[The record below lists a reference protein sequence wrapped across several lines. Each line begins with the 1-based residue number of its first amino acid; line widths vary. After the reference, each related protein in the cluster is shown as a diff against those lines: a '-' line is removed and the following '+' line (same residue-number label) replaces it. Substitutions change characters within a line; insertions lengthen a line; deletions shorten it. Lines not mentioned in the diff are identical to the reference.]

1 MLAVFTSFALTAA
14 GTSSPF
20 FAEEQNGPPQNAE
33 AEAAV
38 AGTGTTVNREGALG
52 ISGNSVTYA
61 EGQEKL
67 QDNIGE
73 TENGGVSVEG
83 IKLQS
88 DDYSFTG
95 ITSEDSDTAISGSEI
110 ELNVSDTEDDFAYAG
125 TAVYTDSGKVSISD
139 SDITVNGAGR
149 YTIAAEGSADLVVN
163 NSIINAGGDNG
174 ADGNTSSVS
183 EPASNAGLLVSGTSR
198 AAFTAGESH
207 TWFYHSLCLADGW
220 AALSTDS
227 ATGSG
232 LELTAYD
239 TDAIALNGGYGLYAD
254 TNCRDYLYATN
265 LVSAEVGAIISNNG
279 SVTIGSSFDAAEA
292 VTQDGNEILAGM
304 EGEPLEEDIP
314 STIAAGRNA
323 VMMHSPDMMGEGNK
337 DYTAQLFISNTDM
350 ITEETIRTDTLEYVS
365 EINNEVYM
373 VHGSC
378 DYTQKY
384 GEAIGAYENYIAG
397 AGLLIK
403 STSADIELKNVGIDS
418 YSGIAI
424 LSALNSDSMSRYL
437 KTECGKGVNVQVE
450 GSWLN
455 GSIVHDD
462 YQRDMDVTLKASEL
476 NGSVVYAD
484 ANQWNKYWSGFAD
497 DEAAVWYG
505 LPTETYVTDLH
516 ETNLS
521 LLEGSVWNAEGTS
534 RLTTLTVSPDSE
546 IIGTVEAEEQEETE
560 EGLIIYKNAVVTGD
574 LPGRIETPSL
584 LELEEADILIDTS
597 VKKEASAEENPTE
610 GQAPEGP
617 PEGGPGGEMPEG
629 QPPEGG
635 PGGEMPEGQPP
646 EGGPGGERPEGQQ
659 PEGGPGGEMPE
670 GQPPEGGPGDEMPE
684 GQPPEGGPGGE
695 MPEGEPGG
703 EAPQGMPGAGATS
716 SANENV
722 LGSWSSGGTDVESSF
737 GDDYAYDSTLY
748 ITAEGIDE
756 EKSAEERIASGEYD
770 AAGVTDVTLMD
781 VESGHNGILIYNTPY
796 KITNSLIE
804 MITEADGTDTC
815 DFSGK
820 GSAVAVFG
828 NEGKVDIEDSVLHTA
843 GVATMPLFADSGAT
857 VTVLRSELISEGG
870 ALHAGYMNTPDQGVM
885 VAPPWILGIMGT
897 SRTSNMMGTGTTTNV
912 IDSAASAG
920 AWAVLSTDAGED
932 MTLNVYNTSM
942 TLTGKNESER
952 ALQAEG
958 GEISETRDNPY
969 TENFGTGYGTYV
981 IGNAA
986 ETFAGSIFNVGTYAT
1001 IFTGGSATYTNLEAG
1016 KTYALKN
1023 SAGETTAEYTAA
1035 EDKVTEIHSDTFGFM
1050 AHQGTNN
1057 ITIENGTTVDS
1068 GYTTFL
1074 VKTGSSNET
1083 LNATV
1088 DGSFITNGGVLIQVM
1103 DNDDTTNGGMMQ
1115 PDDEANTNGGS
1126 QNFIP
1131 WHTEDEGFCTEQAS
1145 AGNTVQS
1152 FTFTNGEYNGNI
1164 YNASG
1169 SDGLEGSELRISL
1182 GEHAVLNGAAAS
1194 TSAVHVTY
1202 DGSKTVKEAGGFAFT
1217 DEKEAADF
1225 ASEYQ
1230 NTYFT
1235 IDEYYSIGQVANL
1248 IFDNGANH
1256 ISMKLEG
1263 DAVWNVTGDSLIEEL
1278 DVQDSARVVV
1288 AEGVTLRVGEK
1299 EYTDCVIEA
1308 E

>member
-14 GTSSPF
+14 GTASPF

-67 QDNIGE
+67 QDNIVE

-83 IKLQS
+83 IQLQS

-95 ITSEDSDTAISGSEI
+95 ITSEDSDTAISGAEI
-110 ELNVSDTEDDFAYAG
+110 ELNVSDTEDDFANAG

-149 YTIAAEGSADLVVN
+149 YTIAAEGNADLVVN
-163 NSIINAGGDNG
+163 SSIIHAGGDNG

-239 TDAIALNGGYGLYAD
+239 TDAVALNGGYGLYAD
-254 TNCRDYLYATN
+254 TNCRDYLYASN

-279 SVTIGSSFDAAEA
+279 SVTIGSAFDAVEA
-292 VTQDGNEILAGM
+292 VTQDGNGILSGM
-304 EGEPLEEDIP
+304 EAEPLDEDIP

-350 ITEETIRTDTLEYVS
+350 ITEETIRTESLEYVS
-365 EINNEVYM
+365 EINNEAYM
-373 VHGSC
+373 VHASC

-462 YQRDMDVTLKASEL
+462 YQRDMDVTLKSTEL

-560 EGLIIYKNAVVTGD
+560 EGLIIYRNAVVTGD

-597 VKKEASAEENPTE
+597 VKKEASEGETEPQE
-610 GQAPEGP
+610 GQAPEGQPSEEGFGGDRPEGQP

-635 PGGEMPEGQPP
+635 PGGEMPEG
-646 EGGPGGERPEGQQ
+646 G
-659 PEGGPGGEMPE
+659 
-670 GQPPEGGPGDEMPE
+670 
-684 GQPPEGGPGGE
+684 
-695 MPEGEPGG
+695 PGG
-703 EAPQGMPGAGATS
+703 EAPQGMPGEGEAS

-722 LGSWSSGGTDVESSF
+722 LGSWTSGGTDIESGA

-748 ITAEGIDE
+748 VTAEGIDE

-770 AAGVTDVTLMD
+770 AAGVTDITLMD

-857 VTVLRSELISEGG
+857 VTVLRSELISDGG
-870 ALHAGYMNTPDQGVM
+870 TLHADYMNTPDQGLM

-897 SRTSNMMGTGTTTNV
+897 SRASNMMGTGTTTNV

-1068 GYTTFL
+1068 GYATFL

-1131 WHTEDEGFCTEQAS
+1131 WHTEDEGFSTEQAS

-1169 SDGLEGSELRISL
+1169 SDGPEGSELQIVL
-1182 GEHAVLNGAAAS
+1182 GDNTVLNGAAAS
-1194 TSAVHVTY
+1194 TSAVHVTF
-1202 DGSKTVKEAGGFAFT
+1202 DGSKAVKEAGGFAFA
-1217 DEKEAADF
+1217 DEQEAADF

-1288 AEGVTLRVGEK
+1288 AEGVTLKVGEK
-1299 EYTDCVIEA
+1299 EYADCVIEA

>member
-1 MLAVFTSFALTAA
+1 MLAVLTSFALTAA
-14 GTSSPF
+14 GTASPF
-20 FAEEQNGPPQNAE
+20 SAEEQSGPPQNAQ
-33 AEAAV
+33 AEAAM
-38 AGTGTTVNREGALG
+38 AGTGSTLNREGALRVVD
-52 ISGNSVTYA
+52 NSVTYA
-61 EGQEKL
+61 DGHEEL
-67 QDNIGE
+67 QDSVGE
-73 TENGGVSVEG
+73 TETGGVSVEG

-95 ITSEDSDTAISGSEI
+95 ISSEESDTVIKDARI
-110 ELNVSDTEDDFAYAG
+110 ELNVSDEEDDFAGAG
-125 TAVYTDSGKVSISD
+125 TAVYADSGKVSISD

-149 YTIAAEGSADLVVN
+149 YTIAAEGSASLVVN
-163 NSIINAGGDNG
+163 NSIIHAGGDNG
-174 ADGNTSSVS
+174 AEGNTSTVS
-183 EPASNAGLLVSGTSR
+183 EPASNAGLLISGTSR
-198 AAFTAGESH
+198 AAFAAGETH
-207 TWFYHSLCLADGW
+207 TWLYHSLCLADGW

-254 TNCRDYLYATN
+254 TNCRDYIYASN
-265 LVSAEVGAIISNNG
+265 LISAEVGAIISNNG
-279 SVTIGSSFDAAEA
+279 SVTIGSAYDAVEA
-292 VTQDGNEILAGM
+292 VTQDGNEILSGM
-304 EGEPLEEDIP
+304 ETEPLEDDIP

-323 VMMHSPDMMGEGNK
+323 VMIHSPDMMGEGNK

-350 ITEETIRTDTLEYVS
+350 ITEETIRTDSLEYVS

-418 YSGIAI
+418 YNGIAV

-437 KTECGKGVNVQVE
+437 KTDCGNGVNINVE

-462 YQRDMDVTLKASEL
+462 YQRDMNITVSASEL

-484 ANQWNKYWSGFAD
+484 ANQWNKYWSGYAD

-505 LPTETYVTDLH
+505 LPTETYVTNLH

-521 LLEGSVWNAEGTS
+521 LLDGSVWNAEGTS

-546 IIGTVEAEEQEETE
+546 IIGTVEADEQEETE

-574 LPGRIETPSL
+574 VPGRIETPSL
-584 LELEEADILIDTS
+584 LEPEEADILIDTS
-597 VKKEASAEENPTE
+597 IKKEASAKENSSE
-610 GQAPEGP
+610 GQAPEGQPSEEGPGGEMPGGQP
-617 PEGGPGGEMPEG
+617 PEGGPGGEMSGGQPPEGGPGGEMPGGQPPEEGPGGERPEG

-635 PGGEMPEGQPP
+635 PGGEMPEG
-646 EGGPGGERPEGQQ
+646 G
-659 PEGGPGGEMPE
+659 
-670 GQPPEGGPGDEMPE
+670 
-684 GQPPEGGPGGE
+684 
-695 MPEGEPGG
+695 PGG
-703 EAPQGMPGAGATS
+703 EAPHGMPGEDGSS

-722 LGSWSSGGTDVESSF
+722 LGSWTSGGTDAESAS

-770 AAGVTDVTLMD
+770 AAGATDITLMD

-796 KITNSLIE
+796 TITNSLIE
-804 MITEADGTDTC
+804 MVTEADGTDTC

-828 NEGKVDIEDSVLHTA
+828 SDGKVNIEDSVLRTA
-843 GVATMPLFADSGAT
+843 GVAAMPLFADSGAT
-857 VTVLRSELISEGG
+857 VTVNRSELISDGG
-870 ALHAGYMNTPDQGVM
+870 TLHADYMNTPDQGLM

-897 SRTSNMMGTGTTTNV
+897 SRASNMMGTGTTTNV

-952 ALQAEG
+952 PLQAEG

-1001 IFTGGSATYTNLEAG
+1001 IFTGGSATYTNLETG

-1023 SAGETTAEYTAA
+1023 SVGETTAEYTAA

-1068 GYTTFL
+1068 GYATFL

-1088 DGSFITNGGVLIQVM
+1088 DGAFITNGGVLIQVM
-1103 DNDDTTNGGMMQ
+1103 DNDDTTNGGMLQ

-1131 WHTEDEGFCTEQAS
+1131 WHTEDEGFCMEQAS

-1152 FTFTNGEYNGNI
+1152 FSFTNGEYNGNI

-1169 SDGLEGSELRISL
+1169 SDGLEGSELQVVL
-1182 GEHAVLNGAAAS
+1182 GEQAVLNGAAAS

-1202 DGSKTVKEAGGFAFT
+1202 DGAKAVKEAGGFAFT
-1217 DEKEAADF
+1217 EEQEAADF

-1230 NTYFT
+1230 NTHFT

-1256 ISMKLEG
+1256 ISMKLSG
-1263 DAVWNVTGDSLIEEL
+1263 DAEWNVTGDSLIEEL

-1288 AEGVTLRVGEK
+1288 AEGVTLRVGDK